1 MTRQLLE
8 SVGAS
13 KLEEE
18 RAVDDARFELPC
30 RKRFERHEQAVDHLV
45 TRLDERAMYTEL
57 LHQARWAERKIRPS
71 WYRLVKAQ
79 LIYLGIGKVPAV
91 RA

>member
-30 RKRFERHEQAVDHLV
+30 RKRSECHEQAVDHLV

-57 LHQARWAERKIRPS
+57 LHQVRWADRRIQP
-71 WYRLVKAQ
+71 Y
-79 LIYLGIGKVPAV
+79 
-91 RA
+91 